1 VRLID
6 VRAQADLAVFGSFW
20 IPVALIGFGLT
31 GNFKSVN
38 FIAPI
43 SASAAA
49 VAWLTRAVFS
59 ACFSV
64 GVAPVF
70 NAVLSYL
77 GQAYAGHAARCVSAT
92 HELSL
97 IEQRVREQRLP
108 SLHVRRR
115 CVSCAARVELTRP
128 QASRCSPERCAS
140 RLDKAYLTSQV
151 RAPRR
156 HRRVVLARWF
166 GSLLHPDP
174 CVRPALSLA
183 DISSD
188 PAAPLRPPPARALQ
202 PHGLISIACVTVAAW
217 RADGAQRER
226 L

>member
-1 VRLID
+1 MRLID

-77 GQAYAGHAARCVSAT
+77 GQAYAGHAARCVPRT
-92 HELSL
+92 CERSL
-97 IEQRVREQRLP
+97 TVQRVREQRLP
-108 SLHVRRR
+108 PLDVRRR
-115 CVSCAARVELTRP
+115 CVSCAARVRLRHL
-128 QASRCSPERCAS
+128 QASRCSRGRCAS
-140 RLDKAYLTSQV
+140 QLAQAPLTSQV

-156 HRRVVLARWF
+156 HRRVVLARRP
-166 GSLLHPDP
+166 GSLLHPDS
-174 CVRPALSLA
+174 CVRQA
-183 DISSD
+183 
-188 PAAPLRPPPARALQ
+188 
-202 PHGLISIACVTVAAW
+202 H
-217 RADGAQRER
+217 
-226 L
+226 